1 MDPRTLRDRYLT
13 DLDRNPRLTVA
24 ARRELVNA
32 LGPLEYEGPQLRA
45 TNSLRAR
52 VELEAQCVRAVLPR
66 WTAYW
71 EDYTGPSDLL
81 HWTQLFLDGEIP
93 GRQLKVL
100 AGRVFTA
107 AEERE
112 AEEEW
117 PARVGIAAAA
127 VARVARH
134 GNVIADY
141 ADDER
146 QMDLEDWDAG
156 VLCGAISVDGPP
168 WEDPSKFHD
177 YWRWYLTDAYERALL
192 VAKMSA

>member
-13 DLDRNPRLTVA
+13 DLDRDPRLGVP
-24 ARRELVNA
+24 ARRELIAA
-32 LGPLEYEGPQLRA
+32 LGPLEYEGPDLIVSY
-45 TNSLRAR
+45 SLRAR
-52 VELEAQCVRAVLPR
+52 VELETQCVRAVMPR
-66 WTAYW
+66 WNAHW
-71 EDYTGPSDLL
+71 KDDSSPSDLL
-81 HWTQLFLDGEIP
+81 HWTQMFLDGEIP

-100 AGRVFTA
+100 AGRIFTA

-112 AEEEW
+112 AVEEW
-117 PARVGIAAAA
+117 PARVGMAAAA

-146 QMDLEDWDAG
+146 EIDLEDWDAG

-168 WEDPSKFHD
+168 WEDPSQLVD

-192 VAKMSA
+192 VAKMGA